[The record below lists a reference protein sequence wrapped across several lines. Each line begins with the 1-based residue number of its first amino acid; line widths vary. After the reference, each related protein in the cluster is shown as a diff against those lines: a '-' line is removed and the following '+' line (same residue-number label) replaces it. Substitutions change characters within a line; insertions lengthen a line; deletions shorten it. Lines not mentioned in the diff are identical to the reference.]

1 MRTIGTR
8 YGSTTRVGLHK
19 RIAAGASIVIVAA
32 TATVLGT
39 STASFAIAP
48 VPVVSS
54 VAPSAG
60 PLAGGTNVT
69 ITGSAFTGTTGVTV
83 GGTAATAVVV
93 VDDTHI
99 TATTPAHAV
108 GTVDVIVTNVTGPS
122 AAAAGDQFTYTVAPV
137 VTSISPT
144 TGSTAGGP
152 IVTITGTGLTGAT
165 AVNFGGTAATG
176 VTVVNDTTVTAT
188 SPAHSV
194 AAVDI
199 TVTTAGGTSAT
210 GAGDMYSYVATAQPT
225 VTSISPTTGSTAGGT
240 TVTITGTGLTG
251 ATAVRFGGTAATG
264 VTVVNGTTV
273 TATSPAHIAGAHN
286 VFVVTPGGTS
296 ASGAGDLFTYTVTPI
311 VTSISPTTGSTA
323 GGPIVTITGTGL
335 TGATAVNFGGTAA
348 TGVTVVNDTT
358 VTATSPAHSVAA
370 VDITVTTPS
379 GTSATGA
386 GDMYS
391 YVATA
396 QPTVTSISPTTGST
410 AGGTTVTIT
419 GTGLTGATAVSFGGT
434 AATGVVVVNA
444 TSVTAVSPAHAA
456 GTADVTVTTAGGI
469 SATGAGDV
477 FTYTAPSGGG
487 GGPAPTTPAAPVRV
501 AGADRF
507 ATAIAASTAE
517 FPTSGSAGAV
527 VLARSDIYP
536 DALVGTAL
544 AASKHA
550 PLLFTNGGALTSA
563 TSAEIQRVLTVG
575 GTVYLL
581 GGTTAIPD
589 SVSVALTTMGYV
601 VVRYSGADRYATALA
616 VANGLGN
623 PSTVL
628 LATGINFP
636 DALAAGPAAAHLG
649 GVVLL
654 TDGSSMPATV
664 TAYLAAHPGTVYA
677 IGGPAVAADPSATPL
692 TGADRFATATAVAT
706 AIFTS
711 PNNIGV
717 ASGVTFPDAL
727 SGGAFQA
734 HFGGP
739 IVLAAPTTLPASSSS
754 YITGAKSTIVTSTIF
769 GGTAALSAAVQT
781 AVSTA
786 LGM

>member
-1 MRTIGTR
+1 VRTLGTR
-8 YGSTTRVGLHK
+8 HGSTTRVALHK
-19 RIAAGASIVIVAA
+19 RLAAGASIVIVAA
-32 TATVLGT
+32 TASVLGT
-39 STASFAIAP
+39 STAAFAVG
-48 VPVVSS
+48 VPVVTS
-54 VAPSAG
+54 VTPNAG
-60 PLAGGTNVT
+60 PLGGNTSVA
-69 ITGSAFTGTTGVTV
+69 IVGSGFTGTTGVTV
-83 GGTAATAVVV
+83 GGTAATNVIF
-93 VDDTHI
+93 VDDTHL

-108 GTVDVIVTNVTGPS
+108 GTVDVIVTNGTGPS
-122 AAAAGDQFTYTVAPV
+122 VSAVGDQFTYTVAPV

-144 TGSTAGGP
+144 AGPLGGATSVTITGTGLTGATAVTFGVTAATGVVVNSATSVTAISPAGSAGTVDVTVTTAGGTSVTGAGDHFTYAAAPTVTSISPTAGPLGGTTTVTITGTGLTGISAVSFGGTPGTAVTP
-152 IVTITGTGLTGAT
+152 ISATSATAVSPAHGVGAVDITATTPGGTSLTGAGDMFTYTVAPAVTAVSPPSGSTLGGPVVTITGTGFTGATAVAFGATAATSFNVVSDTSITAVSPAQGASVVHMRVTTAGGQSGIVAGDTYTYVLTAQPTVTSLSPTAGSTSGGTTVTITGTGLTGAT
-165 AVNFGGTAATG
+165 AVNFGGTAATAF
-176 VTVVNDTTVTAT
+176 TVVN
-188 SPAHSV
+188 S
-194 AAVDI
+194 
-199 TVTTAGGTSAT
+199 
-210 GAGDMYSYVATAQPT
+210 
-225 VTSISPTTGSTAGGT
+225 
-240 TVTITGTGLTG
+240 
-251 ATAVRFGGTAATG
+251 
-264 VTVVNGTTV
+264 TTV

-296 ASGAGDLFTYTVTPI
+296 ATNAGDLFTYT
-311 VTSISPTTGSTA
+311 A
-323 GGPIVTITGTGL
+323 
-335 TGATAVNFGGTAA
+335 
-348 TGVTVVNDTT
+348 
-358 VTATSPAHSVAA
+358 PA
-370 VDITVTTPS
+370 
-379 GTSATGA
+379 
-386 GDMYS
+386 
-391 YVATA
+391 
-396 QPTVTSISPTTGST
+396 
-410 AGGTTVTIT
+410 
-419 GTGLTGATAVSFGGT
+419 
-434 AATGVVVVNA
+434 
-444 TSVTAVSPAHAA
+444 
-456 GTADVTVTTAGGI
+456 
-469 SATGAGDV
+469 
-477 FTYTAPSGGG
+477 GGG

-550 PLLFTNGGALTSA
+550 PLLFANGGALTSA
-563 TSAEIQRVLTVG
+563 TSAEIQRVLPTG

-581 GGTTAIPD
+581 GGTAAIPD
-589 SVSVALTTMGYV
+589 SVGVAVTAMGYV

-654 TDGSSMPATV
+654 TNGSSMPATV

-692 TGADRFATATAVAT
+692 SGADRFATATAVAS

-727 SGGAFQA
+727 SGGAFEA

-754 YITGAKSTIVTSTIF
+754 YITGAKGTIVTSTIF
-769 GGTAALSAAVQT
+769 GGTAALSDAVQT
-781 AVSTA
+781 AVSAA
-786 LGM
+786 LGL